1 MKTDTYTK
9 IILTVIAVA
18 LTANLL
24 KSMISPAM
32 ADSKHYATVPVN
44 PDGSISVHIAPNSAP
59 MEVKIQDVDP
69 NAFRYVSPIPVKS
82 N

>member
-24 KSMISPAM
+24 KGMISPAV
-32 ADSKHYATVPVN
+32 ADSKHYATVPLN
-44 PDGSISVHIAPNSAP
+44 NDGSINVRIAPNTVP
-59 MEVKIQDVDP
+59 MEVKIKDVDAY
-69 NAFRYVSPIPVKS
+69 AFRNVLPIPVKA

>member
-9 IILTVIAVA
+9 IILTVIAIT

-24 KSMISPAM
+24 KSMISPAV
-32 ADSKHYATVPVN
+32 ADTRHYATVPLN
-44 PDGSISVHIAPNSAP
+44 ADGSISVRIAPNSAP
-59 MEVKIQDVDP
+59 MDVKIQDVDA

>member
-9 IILTVIAVA
+9 IILTVIAIA
-18 LTANLL
+18 LSANLL
-24 KSMISPAM
+24 KGLVTPAV

-44 PDGSISVHIAPNSAP
+44 ADGSITVRFAPNQAP
-59 MEVKIQDVDP
+59 AEVKIKEVDP
-69 NAFRYVSPIPVKS
+69 YAFRYVSPIPVKT